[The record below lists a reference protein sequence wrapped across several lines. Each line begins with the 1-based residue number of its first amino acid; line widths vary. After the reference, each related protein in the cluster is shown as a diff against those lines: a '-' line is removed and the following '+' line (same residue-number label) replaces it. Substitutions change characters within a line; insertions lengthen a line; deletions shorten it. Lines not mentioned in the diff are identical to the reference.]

1 MDNIKKRNLKN
12 NVFKI
17 FSFLFTI
24 KITFLILILMGSI
37 FISGYGAFF
46 KTTLHLTEAHKDVLS
61 QQEKDLLFIQDD
73 TGVLYP
79 THALN
84 AIHKNILKKENHT
97 ENQQLMDLYQ
107 KLKEWKAIKTS
118 FNIDFLVHSDSIN
131 PYKAGLGAAIIGT
144 FYILLI
150 VIFITV
156 PFGIAAG
163 IYCHEFLPRKFKK
176 WVEPL
181 ILNMAAIPSIIYG
194 LIGLVV
200 FIQFFHLP
208 RSSGLVGGL
217 VLSFLVLPQM
227 IVITQEAL
235 KSVPQYLIEATLAM
249 GATKIQTIWHHVL
262 PWAMRPI
269 LTSVVLSFARIIGE
283 TAPLLMIGMVA
294 FIASPASSPLEPTST
309 LPVQIFLW
317 SKNPDPAFVE
327 KTSGAILVLILV
339 LILVNAIV
347 AFLRHKMKRV
357 Q

>member
-1 MDNIKKRNLKN
+1 MDNIKKRNIKN
-12 NVFKI
+12 SIFKI
-17 FSFLFTI
+17 FSFLVLV
-24 KITFLILILMGSI
+24 KVTFLVIVLISSI
-37 FISGYGAFF
+37 FMSGYGAFF
-46 KTTLHLTEAHKDVLS
+46 KTIINIDEKNQNLLNP
-61 QQEKDLLFIQDD
+61 QEKELLFIQDEAG
-73 TGVLYP
+73 TLYP
-79 THALN
+79 THALD
-84 AIHKNILKKENHT
+84 AMHRGIFKKEPSP
-97 ENQQLMDLYQ
+97 EDQQLFDLYQ
-107 KLKEWKAIKTS
+107 KLKEWNAIKTS
-118 FNIDFLVHSDSIN
+118 FNLDFIMNSDSIN

-144 FYILLI
+144 LYVLCI
-150 VIFITV
+150 VIIITL

-163 IYCHEFLPRKFKK
+163 VYCHEFLSGRLKK
-176 WVEPL
+176 WIEPL

-194 LIGLVV
+194 LVGLVV

-235 KSVPQYLIEATLAM
+235 KSVPQTLKDATLAL

-269 LTSVVLSFARIIGE
+269 LTSVVLSFARVIGE

-294 FIASPASSPLEPTST
+294 FIASPALTPLEPTST

-317 SKNPDPAFVE
+317 SKNPDPAFIE
-327 KTSGAILVLILV
+327 KTSGAILILIL
-339 LILVNAIV
+339 LLMLVNAIV
-347 AFLRHKMKRV
+347 AILRHKMKRV